1 MSVTLRAETRLAN
14 SMKVPILAMLREG
27 WDRCVC
33 VCVKEQVMSVLRCYH
48 YSLVPMFEMKAVPL
62 LIHSHVLLP

>member
-33 VCVKEQVMSVLRCYH
+33 VCVQVQVMSVLRLL
-48 YSLVPMFEMKAVPL
+48 SLLFSTNV
-62 LIHSHVLLP
+62 

>member
-33 VCVKEQVMSVLRCYH
+33 VCVKEQVMSVLRLL
-48 YSLVPMFEMKAVPL
+48 SLLFSTNV
-62 LIHSHVLLP
+62 